1 MTINIALICVRAG
14 SKGLPGKN
22 QMQLEDKSL
31 LERAVEQA
39 RSISLINRV
48 IVSTDC
54 PIMADIA
61 IKSGAEVPFIRPSIL
76 ATDTSPEWHVWQ
88 HAINYLKSEST
99 LLLNSLVVLPVTSP
113 LRNNKD
119 IEECM
124 AVFNKKNHDIVISVS
139 EAKRNPYF
147 NMVRINEKGNLE
159 LAIKSNIKYTRRQD
173 APIIYD
179 ITTIAY
185 VVDPTFVL
193 NNSGIFDGKVGYVKV
208 PPERAVDIDDAI
220 DFELTKILL
229 RNKYDRFK

>member
-1 MTINIALICVRAG
+1 M
-14 SKGLPGKN
+14 KN
-22 QMQLEDKSL
+22 
-31 LERAVEQA
+31 
-39 RSISLINRV
+39 
-48 IVSTDC
+48 
-54 PIMADIA
+54 
-61 IKSGAEVPFIRPSIL
+61 
-76 ATDTSPEWHVWQ
+76 VWQ
-88 HAINYLKSEST
+88 FLI
-99 LLLNSLVVLPVTSP
+99 
-113 LRNNKD
+113 
-119 IEECM
+119 
-124 AVFNKKNHDIVISVS
+124 KKNHDIVISVS

-173 APIIYD
+173 APVIYD

-185 VVDPTFVL
+185 VVDPIFVL

>member
-61 IKSGAEVPFIRPSIL
+61 IKSGAEVPFMRPSIL

-124 AVFNKKNHDIVISVS
+124 AVFNKK
-139 EAKRNPYF
+139 
-147 NMVRINEKGNLE
+147 
-159 LAIKSNIKYTRRQD
+159 KS
-173 APIIYD
+173 
-179 ITTIAY
+179 
-185 VVDPTFVL
+185 
-193 NNSGIFDGKVGYVKV
+193 
-208 PPERAVDIDDAI
+208 
-220 DFELTKILL
+220 
-229 RNKYDRFK
+229 

>member
-22 QMQLEDKSL
+22 LLELEGKSL
-31 LERAVEQA
+31 LARAVEQA

-61 IKSGAEVPFIRPSIL
+61 IKSGADVPFMRPSIL
-76 ATDTSPEWHVWQ
+76 AADSSPEWQVWK

-99 LLLNSLVVLPVTSP
+99 LLPNSLVVLPVTSP
-113 LRNNKD
+113 LRNIKD
-119 IEECM
+119 IEECIS
-124 AVFNKKNHDIVISVS
+124 VFNKKNHDIVISVS

-147 NMVRINEKGNLE
+147 NMVCINSKGNLE

-179 ITTIAY
+179 ITTVAY
-185 VVDPTFVL
+185 VVDPIFIL
-193 NNSGIFDGKVGYVKV
+193 NHSGIFDGKVGYVKV
-208 PPERAVDIDDAI
+208 PSERAVDIDDAI
-220 DFELTKILL
+220 DFELAKLLL
-229 RNKYDRFK
+229 RNKQSGFK